1 VFLENQNSE
10 LQLTF
15 DDHNKAM
22 VKTLLDDF
30 PLPAKPLTSDHII
43 DLTSTYPGHV
53 FLLHIG
59 IVKSELDGLELCC
72 YDEGDLIGIPQCF
85 GMSDAHLTSNNYIEI
100 YPIKLDALK
109 SFIAQSSER
118 LDIWHKLLASEIA
131 RLEVTIGFLHITEQ
145 RRKFGFRVFKAG
157 ELIIQEGTQA
167 DEVYT
172 LIEGK
177 ADVMTQGC
185 KVGEVRENEIFGVM
199 ALLTDTLRSAT
210 VIAQEQCLVMIV
222 PNSQFQRLVE
232 TRPDICLTL
241 MKNMARQII
250 SLNHQVH
257 SLSLSDKPQKP

>member
-1 VFLENQNSE
+1 MFLENQKSD

-15 DDHNKAM
+15 DDHNKAV

-30 PLPAKPLTSDHII
+30 PLADNPLTSDNAV

-85 GMSDAHLTSNNYIEI
+85 GMSNANLTNNNSYIEV
-100 YPIKLDALK
+100 YPIEFQALK
-109 SFIAQSSER
+109 SFIAERSER

-131 RLEVTIGFLHITEQ
+131 RLEVTIGFLHTTEQ

-157 ELIIQEGTQA
+157 EVIIQEGTVA

-172 LIEGK
+172 LVEGK
-177 ADVMTQGC
+177 ADVITHGI

-199 ALLTDTLRSAT
+199 ALLTNTLRSAT
-210 VIAQEQCLVMIV
+210 VIAQQQCLVMIV
-222 PNSQFQRLVE
+222 PNTQFQRLVE
-232 TRPDICLTL
+232 TRPEICLNL
-241 MKNMARQII
+241 MKNMAHQII
-250 SLNHQVH
+250 SLNNQVH
-257 SLSLSDKPQKP
+257 SLSNKPQSP